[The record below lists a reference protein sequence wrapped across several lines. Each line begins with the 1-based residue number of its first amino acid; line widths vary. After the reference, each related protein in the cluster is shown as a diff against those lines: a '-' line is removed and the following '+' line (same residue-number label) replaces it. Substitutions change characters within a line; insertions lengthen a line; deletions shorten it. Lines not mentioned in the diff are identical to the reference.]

1 MVSILG
7 TSLSQMKD
15 ILNGLGY
22 TIKKDDKNIKNIIWL
37 ADIKRTR
44 TLYSQKKSRK
54 VKIRNNNIFSDSDL
68 IKLKEKFDLR

>member
-22 TIKKDDKNIKNIIWL
+22 IIKKDDKNIKNIIWL
-37 ADIKRTR
+37 ADLKRTR

-68 IKLKEKFDLR
+68 IKLKEKFDSK